1 MIFEDANQRPE
12 CRVVG
17 VPPRD
22 FCKPACETDPQLILP
37 RTAHPLSHPLH
48 ARNGPFRYLA
58 EPLLLTGD
66 CHNTVIAN
74 IRSCRCHPDICR
86 APVLVAHCEQYVGVS
101 RSTLR
106 WKGHQFVPLLS
117 TPRCLRE
124 WPGGTPTQPW
134 PLPLRVR
141 GARLGQST
149 RTLGSFGDFETRAGS
164 ERMGLSCG
172 NGRPT
177 GTS

>member
-1 MIFEDANQRPE
+1 MSRGDTLRPLPFSFSDIVCKRIVLRLDRCLMVFEDANQRPE
-12 CRVVG
+12 CRVVW
-17 VPPRD
+17 VAPRD
-22 FCKPACETDPQLILP
+22 LCKPTCETDPQLILP

-74 IRSCRCHPDICR
+74 VRNCRCHPDICR

-106 WKGHQFVPLLS
+106 CIGHQFVPLLS
-117 TPRCLRE
+117 TPRRLRE
-124 WPGGTPTQPW
+124 WPGRTPTHA
-134 PLPLRVR
+134 LASAL
-141 GARLGQST
+141 
-149 RTLGSFGDFETRAGS
+149 AG
-164 ERMGLSCG
+164 
-172 NGRPT
+172 
-177 GTS
+177 